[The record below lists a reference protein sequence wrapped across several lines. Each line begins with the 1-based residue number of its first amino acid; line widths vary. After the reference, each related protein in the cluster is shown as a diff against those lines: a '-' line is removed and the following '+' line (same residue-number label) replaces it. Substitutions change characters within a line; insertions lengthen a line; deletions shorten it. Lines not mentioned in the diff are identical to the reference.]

1 MTIQM
6 ILGII
11 LTSILSE
18 NYALIECLGTGAVIE
33 NDRSTKRSL
42 ALGAGTTI
50 VMLIATLITWPIN
63 KFVLGAK
70 FEYLQTMVFVA
81 VVLVIVE
88 AMHLVAR
95 RLLDNY
101 CHSHFVK
108 FAVNGA
114 VLGLCI
120 HNTAHGFLEAIITA
134 AAVGIGFMLTM
145 TLYGKLKDL
154 AVDEDAI
161 PASFRGLPIALLT
174 AGMIALALLALKFN
188 VG

>member
-1 MTIQM
+1 M
-6 ILGII
+6 L
-11 LTSILSE
+11 LT
-18 NYALIECLGTGAVIE
+18 A
-33 NDRSTKRSL
+33 
-42 ALGAGTTI
+42 
-50 VMLIATLITWPIN
+50 LITWPIN
-63 KFVLGAK
+63 HFVLGEK
-70 FEYLQTMVFVA
+70 LEYLQTIVFVA

-95 RLLDNY
+95 RVLDNY

-120 HNTAHGFLEAIITA
+120 HNAEHTFVEAIITA

-174 AGMIALALLALKFN
+174 AGMIVLALLALQFKF
-188 VG
+188 

>member
-1 MTIQM
+1 MTAQI
-6 ILGII
+6 IFGII
-11 LTSILSE
+11 LASILSN

-42 ALGAGTTI
+42 ALGAGTTL
-50 VMLIATLITWPIN
+50 VMILTTLITWPLN
-63 KFVLGAK
+63 KFVLGEK
-70 FEYLQTMVFVA
+70 FEYLQTIVFVA

-95 RLLDNY
+95 KLLDNY

-120 HNTAHGFLEAIITA
+120 HNAHYSFGEALVTALGI
-134 AAVGIGFMLTM
+134 GIGFMVAM
-145 TLYGKLKDL
+145 TIFAGLYHRI
-154 AVDEDAI
+154 DEESVPKA
-161 PASFRGLPIALLT
+161 FRGFPINLLI
-174 AGMIALALLALKFN
+174 AGMMALCFLAF
-188 VG
+188 

>member
-1 MTIQM
+1 M

-42 ALGAGTTI
+42 ALGAGTTV

-120 HNTAHGFLEAIITA
+120 HNTAHGFPEAIITA

-174 AGMIALALLALKFN
+174 AGMIALALLALQFN

>member
-1 MTIQM
+1 MTAQI
-6 ILGII
+6 IFGII
-11 LTSILSE
+11 LASILSN

-42 ALGAGTTI
+42 ALGAGTTL
-50 VMLIATLITWPIN
+50 VMILTTLITWPIN
-63 KFVLGAK
+63 KFVLGEK
-70 FEYLQTMVFVA
+70 LEYLQTIVFVA

-95 RLLDNY
+95 KLLDNY

-120 HNTAHGFLEAIITA
+120 HNTHHGFLEAIITA
-134 AAVGIGFMLTM
+134 AAVGVGFMLTM

-161 PASFRGLPIALLT
+161 PESFRGLPIALLT
-174 AGMIALALLALKFN
+174 AGMMVLAFVALGSIKF
-188 VG
+188 

>member
-42 ALGAGTTI
+42 ALGAGTTV
-50 VMLIATLITWPIN
+50 VMIIATLITWPIN

-174 AGMIALALLALKFN
+174 AGMIALALLALQFN

>member
-1 MTIQM
+1 MTPEI

-11 LTSILSE
+11 LTSILSG

-33 NDRSTKRSL
+33 NERSTKRSL
-42 ALGAGTTI
+42 ALGAGTTV
-50 VMLIATLITWPIN
+50 VMLLATLITWPLN

-70 FEYLQTMVFVA
+70 FEYLQIIAFVA
-81 VVLVIVE
+81 VVLVISE

-95 RLLDNY
+95 KLLDNY

-120 HNTAHGFLEAIITA
+120 HNTEHGFLEAIITA
-134 AAVGIGFMLTM
+134 AAVGVGFTLTM
-145 TLYGKLKDL
+145 TLYGKLRDL

-174 AGMIALALLALKFN
+174 AGMIALALLALKF
-188 VG
+188 

>member
-1 MTIQM
+1 
-6 ILGII
+6 
-11 LTSILSE
+11 
-18 NYALIECLGTGAVIE
+18 
-33 NDRSTKRSL
+33 
-42 ALGAGTTI
+42 
-50 VMLIATLITWPIN
+50 
-63 KFVLGAK
+63 VLGAK

-81 VVLVIVE
+81 IVLVIVE

-101 CHSHFVK
+101 CHSHFAK

-174 AGMIALALLALKFN
+174 AGMIALALLALQFN